1 MIESPFILLIL
12 NCKKY
17 NYKRLR
23 QKKDWLDSCLPD
35 EFRYFHIQG
44 DPSLNMPYVIDFSDN
59 LITVQCDDGYMSFP
73 KKMALAF
80 KCINETYNYDYVLK
94 TDDDLKLIKKDFFF
108 TMQKYLQKNT
118 IDYGGKTVIFKKPHR
133 TWQHC
138 TDTNQTSILL
148 EKTTYCSGH
157 FYFIK
162 KNIIETVLARYF
174 HEICKRIIED
184 HTFGC
189 FISKITTNIQ
199 KLTIDIDK
207 DIFQPYPIDGLFT
220 GFYVSEKKMSLNAE
234 YKLLDHIPSN
244 TKNPYLY
251 ACQHVNKDI
260 SENVCIFESN
270 FLRSF
275 NKKNHTTFS
284 EVYSKIKDSTIWD
297 IICWTRQLDALIC
310 PDESN
315 PFLSRWGLRKA
326 EQNNNMPQNIIINS
340 KYISNDLFQNIIKRF
355 YDSKKKTILPKAWKL
370 IQKKSNVY
378 YCFLPPI

>member
-35 EFRYFHIQG
+35 EYRYFHIQG
-44 DPSLNMPYVIDFSDN
+44 DPSLNMPYVIHISDN
-59 LITVQCDDGYMSFP
+59 LITVQCDDGYMFLP

-94 TDDDLKLIKKDFFF
+94 TDDDMKLIKKDFFF
-108 TMQKYLQKNT
+108 IMQNYLQKHN
-118 IDYGGKTVIFKKPHR
+118 IDYGGKTLIIKEPMVTR
-133 TWQHC
+133 YHC
-138 TDTNQTSILL
+138 TNNNNEPIVL
-148 EKTTYCSGH
+148 EKTIYCSGH
-157 FYFIK
+157 FYFVK
-162 KNIIETVLARYF
+162 KTIIEVLLTRYF
-174 HEICKRIIED
+174 NEICKRVIED
-184 HTFGC
+184 HTFGY
-189 FISKITTNIQ
+189 FISKITTNI
-199 KLTIDIDK
+199 KSLTVDIAN
-207 DIFQPYPIDGLFT
+207 IFEAYPIDGLFT
-220 GFYVSEKKMSLNAE
+220 GFYVSEKKMSSNAE

-251 ACQHVNKDI
+251 ACQHANKDI

-270 FLRSF
+270 FIHGF

-284 EVYSKIKDSTIWD
+284 EVYSKIKDSNIWD
-297 IICWTRQLDALIC
+297 IICWTRPRDALIC

-315 PFLSRWGLRKA
+315 PFLSQWGLMKA
-326 EQNNNMPQNIIINS
+326 EMNNNMPQNIIINHR
-340 KYISNDLFQNIIKRF
+340 YINLFQEVIKRF
-355 YDSKKKTILPKAWKL
+355 YDSKKKTILPKAWKF
-370 IQKKSNVY
+370 IQQKSNVY